1 MTRWR
6 SLAPALM
13 TALVLT
19 VPLGAQVADDSL
31 TFARAQRLVAEGEAA
46 RGRAMVDSMLATI
59 PTSSPRYAEALYW
72 HASVAPLA
80 ADAERDY
87 RRIAVEYALSPRV
100 PDALTRLAQ
109 LELARGDRTLAAR
122 HLERLLR
129 EYPPPLARATAWYWL
144 ARIGFEGSDV
154 ARACIALDSARA
166 FAPSGN
172 TELANQIR
180 YESARCLTRA
190 TSVPGPDR
198 RSDAAS
204 SAPTAPPR
212 ASPTATVY
220 SVQVAA
226 LPSRQRAESLRSRLA
241 RQGYAARITPAGA
254 MFRVRV
260 GRYGTRAEAERIAAR
275 LKAARMDAWV
285 VDAEPP
291 A

>member
-1 MTRWR
+1 MTTIV
-6 SLAPALM
+6 S
-13 TALVLT
+13 TA
-19 VPLGAQVADDSL
+19 PLGAQGAADSI
-31 TFARAQRLVAEGEAA
+31 TFARAQRLVAEGDAA
-46 RGRAMVDSMLATI
+46 RGRAIVDSVLATI

-109 LELARGDRTLAAR
+109 LEMARGDRTLAAR

-172 TELANQIR
+172 TELANQIH

-190 TSVPGPDR
+190 TSAR
-198 RSDAAS
+198 ISDPRPNAAS
-204 SAPTAPPR
+204 SPPTVPQR
-212 ASPTATVY
+212 ASPSATVF

-226 LPSRQRAESLRSRLA
+226 LPTRQRAESLRSRLVK
-241 RQGYAARITPAGA
+241 QGYAARITPGGA

-260 GRYGTRAEAERIAAR
+260 GRYRTRAEAERTAAR